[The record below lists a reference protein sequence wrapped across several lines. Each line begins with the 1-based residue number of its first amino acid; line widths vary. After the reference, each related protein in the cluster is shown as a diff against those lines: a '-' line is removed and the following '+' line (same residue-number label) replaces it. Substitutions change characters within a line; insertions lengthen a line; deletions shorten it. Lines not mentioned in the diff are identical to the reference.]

1 MTLFEAE
8 ERWLA
13 EQERRVFTKKKQAS
27 SLERDKYNLKNV
39 KAFFGDVKL
48 SQIDEQGLEK
58 FQAWRFRKGRAPDTI
73 NADTQMLLKLL
84 RWACRRQ
91 LLSQV
96 PEIDLLPSDAGRNLI
111 VPTLDEVARI
121 IEALPE
127 SNRLVVRFIAET
139 GSRSGEVFNLDWKNV
154 DLENRIAH
162 YRRRADWTPKTRHSE
177 RSVAFSEV
185 TRSELLKIKNREGL
199 VFPSPKD
206 PEKTRDN
213 IRKSLKTAVK
223 AANISRDRK
232 PLHVTLHTLRKCY
245 ATWGAM
251 EVRMPHRQ
259 LQDQL
264 GHAPGSKMNL
274 KHYVGRSRDL
284 LHQCVM
290 PLPVISQVAEVATAP
305 K

>member
-1 MTLFEAE
+1 M
-8 ERWLA
+8 
-13 EQERRVFTKKKQAS
+13 
-27 SLERDKYNLKNV
+27 
-39 KAFFGDVKL
+39 
-48 SQIDEQGLEK
+48 
-58 FQAWRFRKGRAPDTI
+58 
-73 NADTQMLLKLL
+73 NADMQMLLKLL

-91 LLSQV
+91 LLAQV
-96 PEIDLLPSDAGRNLI
+96 PVIDPIPSDAGRNLI
-111 VPTLDEVARI
+111 VPTVDEVARI

-139 GSRSGEVFNLDWKNV
+139 GSRSGEVFNLDWDNI

-177 RSVAFSEV
+177 RPVAFSET
-185 TRSELLKIKNREGL
+185 TRAELLKIKDREGL

-223 AANISRDRK
+223 AANIVRNGK
-232 PLHVTLHTLRKCY
+232 PLSVTLHTLRKCY

-251 EVRMPHRQ
+251 EVKMPHRQ

-264 GHAPGSKMNL
+264 GHAPGSKMTL

-290 PLPVISQVAEVATAP
+290 PIPVGSPNGEVATKVATR
-305 K
+305 